1 MNLIYKVFLI
11 VLIIFL
17 SSCQN
22 KKNESHLTEWEVLK
36 EVIDSPYDGYTEQKK
51 KIFSMHDMIDASRQL
66 REIQISDPHRPTY
79 HFINPEGWGMPF
91 DPNGSIYWNGRY
103 HMFYIIHDERGHIY
117 GHASSKDLLHWRYH
131 TPALYPRPGDPD
143 KGIYSGNAFLTKDNK
158 VAMIYHGVGAG
169 NSIAFS
175 DHKDLLYWDKLESNP
190 IIPIPEK
197 GSKEAELYSSWDPH
211 AWLENDT
218 YYTVFGGQTPALFKA
233 NELDSWEYV
242 GPFFSSDMPD
252 VQPFEDLSCPDFFKL
267 GNKYAVL
274 SISHDL
280 GARIYLGDWYENQF
294 HPESHQRMNWLGG
307 TVFAPESMLDKD
319 GRRIMWAWVL
329 DRRIV
334 NHIRYDHEPPKVG
347 WSGMLTLP
355 RVLTLD
361 KDGILNIN
369 PVDELKA
376 LRTKKRTET
385 FIDLEEGNSKIMS
398 SMSGNAIEIK
408 AKVNVPSSGI
418 FGMKVLSSGDG
429 QEETIIKFNTIDN
442 TIEIDFENSSL
453 DTSIKHFER
462 AMGHDE
468 IIATNQVAPF
478 ELRGGETLDLQIFI
492 DKSIIEVFANGRQCV
507 TQRVYPILENSQGV
521 EVFSEKGGAMVES
534 ITTWDIAPTNHW

>member
-1 MNLIYKVFLI
+1 MNFKNSLIFITL
-11 VLIIFL
+11 IFL
-17 SSCQN
+17 FSCEEE
-22 KKNESHLTEWEVLK
+22 KKKPLTEHDVIQEVNAY
-36 EVIDSPYDGYTEQKK
+36 PYYGYTEQKK

-91 DPNGSIYWNGRY
+91 DPNGTIYWNGRY

-143 KGIYSGNAFLTKDNK
+143 KGIFSGNAFITREGK
-158 VAMIYHGVGAG
+158 VAMIYHGVNAG
-169 NSIAFS
+169 NSIALS
-175 DHKDLLYWDKLESNP
+175 DHEELIHWEKLKNNP
-190 IIPIPEK
+190 IVPIPEE
-197 GSKEAELYSSWDPH
+197 GTREDSLYSSWDPH
-211 AWLENDT
+211 GWLENDT
-218 YYTVFGGQTPALFKA
+218 YYAVFGGKVPTLFKA
-233 NELDSWEYV
+233 QELDSWEYV
-242 GPFFSSDMPD
+242 GPFLNSDMPD
-252 VQPFEDLSCPDFFKL
+252 VDTDVEDMSCPDFFEIGDKH
-267 GNKYAVL
+267 AVL
-274 SISHDL
+274 AISHSH
-280 GARIYLGDWYENQF
+280 GARIYIGEWKNEQF
-294 HPESHQRMNWLGG
+294 YPESHQRMNWLGG
-307 TVFAPESMLDKD
+307 TAFAPESMLDKD
-319 GRRIMWAWVL
+319 GRRIMWAWVM
-329 DRRIV
+329 DRREV
-334 NHIRYDHEPPKVG
+334 LHIRYDHEPPKVG

-355 RVLTLD
+355 RVLSLD

-442 TIEIDFENSSL
+442 IIEFDFSNSSL
-453 DTSIKHFER
+453 DSTIKHFGR
-462 AMGHDE
+462 PMGHDE
-468 IIATNQVAPF
+468 KIATNQVAPF